1 MKIAQK
7 IAGIFILFIAEARP
21 IQYIKLWEATRN
33 QCESRA
39 L

>member
-7 IAGIFILFIAEARP
+7 IAGILFFILFIYLFF
-21 IQYIKLWEATRN
+21 IFIIYFSL
-33 QCESRA
+33 